1 MTSPPKSRRWSV
13 SSGGGRWLV
22 VSGQKMS
29 IQSYRQLIAWQKA
42 MELVKLVYEMSDDFP
57 ADERFGLTSQI
68 RKAVVSIPS
77 NIAEGQGRNSTKEFI
92 NHLSIAYG
100 SLMETETQ
108 TLVAEMRNYSTPEK
122 RGSVMEKSSE
132 VGRLINGLSNSL
144 GRQTR
149 PNR

>member
-1 MTSPPKSRRWSV
+1 MPV
-13 SSGGGRWLV
+13 
-22 VSGQKMS
+22 QH
-29 IQSYRQLIAWQKA
+29 YRQLIGWQKA
-42 MELVKLVYEMSDDFP
+42 MELVKLVYDMTDDFP
-57 ADERFGLTSQI
+57 SDERFGLTLQI
-68 RKAVVSIPS
+68 RKAVVSVAS

-122 RGSVMEKSSE
+122 RSQVMDKSAE

-144 GRQTR
+144 GRKTR
-149 PNR
+149 QDR